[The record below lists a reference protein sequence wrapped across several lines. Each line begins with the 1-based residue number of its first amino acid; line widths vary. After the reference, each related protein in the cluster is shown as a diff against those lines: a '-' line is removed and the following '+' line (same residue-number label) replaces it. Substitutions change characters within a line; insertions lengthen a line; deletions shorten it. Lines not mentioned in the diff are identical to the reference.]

1 MQSQPVVSLLF
12 RSVALTDLLCTPAV
26 PQPQVGG
33 PSLLSFVNLDCFAMQ
48 HILFYVQTPEMS
60 IAKKEDR
67 DERERR
73 ERDQAGIG
81 DALSCHH
88 L

>member
-1 MQSQPVVSLLF
+1 
-12 RSVALTDLLCTPAV
+12 
-26 PQPQVGG
+26 
-33 PSLLSFVNLDCFAMQ
+33 MQ

-60 IAKKEDR
+60 IAKKET
-67 DERERR
+67 EMR
-73 ERDQAGIG
+73 ERDQAGVE